1 MDSPDQ
7 SAAPLATTAEVLY
20 RCKVCGI
27 ESPETTCF
35 AAIATDGA
43 YRLHGTCITCN
54 EPHSVKETWRHF
66 VIWIVSIAVPAGYL
80 VATRGTDQVGFLG
93 LLLASGVIELLIIVL
108 HEMGH
113 AFAAKAVG
121 LKVSVMILGRGQ
133 LWWAGKLLGLP
144 VRLYAWPSMGL
155 TQLGGR
161 PARFIR
167 ARIWLTTLMGPVT
180 NLCLM
185 AAAILFWNA
194 LGKVV
199 DSNITLLWIAHNAFM
214 AAANLWPS
222 QSTRAGRLYP
232 TDGMQLLQIPFRNA
246 DELAEGLAMGD
257 AGAILTTYNDGDYE
271 TARQICI
278 IALERSPG
286 NAGLTIL
293 LSACQVHLGDYESAR
308 STIEPLIDTE
318 TLGSPLQAAA
328 ANNTAVA
335 LWLRDFNRPLRAKS
349 LSRADA
355 LTAMVYTKYPCVLA
369 YRSTRAMLLADT
381 DRVQEALALL
391 EYVNYG
397 HGNSESLS
405 HREIARAFAL
415 RKLGRRAEADK
426 ALSDALEHQKSQLPL
441 LRTIGLIQ

>member
-1 MDSPDQ
+1 MDSLDQ
-7 SAAPLATTAEVLY
+7 SAPALTTTAKVVY

-43 YRLHGTCITCN
+43 YQLQGTCITCN
-54 EPHSVKETWRHF
+54 QPHGVEKTWHHF
-66 VIWIVSIAVPAGYL
+66 VIWIVLIASPSVYL

-93 LLLASGVIELLIIVL
+93 LLLASAVIELLTIVL

-113 AFAAKAVG
+113 ALAAKAVG
-121 LKVSVMILGRGQ
+121 LKVSVMILGSGQ
-133 LWWAGKLLGLP
+133 LLWAGKLLGLP
-144 VRLYAWPSMGL
+144 IRLYAWPSMGS

-161 PARFIR
+161 PTRLIR
-167 ARIWLTTLMGPVT
+167 ARVWLTTLMGPVT

-185 AAAILFWNA
+185 AAAIVFWNA

-199 DSNITLLWIAHNAFM
+199 DGNITLLWIAHNAFM
-214 AAANLWPS
+214 AAGNLWPS
-222 QSTRAGRLYP
+222 QTTRAGRRYP
-232 TDGMQLLQIPFRNA
+232 TDGMQLLQIPFQNA
-246 DELAEGLAMGD
+246 DALAEGLTMGD

-271 TARQICI
+271 TARQIGI

-286 NAGLTIL
+286 HAGLTLL
-293 LSACQVHLGDYESAR
+293 LSACQVHLGEYESAR
-308 STIEPLIDTE
+308 STIEPLVDTE
-318 TLGSPLQAAA
+318 ALGSPFQAAA

-335 LWLRDFNRPLRAKS
+335 LWLRDFNQPLREKS

-355 LTAMVYTKYPCVLA
+355 LTAVVYAKYPCVLA
-369 YRSTRAMLLADT
+369 YRSTRALLLADT
-381 DRVQEALALL
+381 DRVQEGLALL

-397 HGNSESLS
+397 HGSSESLS

-426 ALSDALEHQKSQLPL
+426 ALSDALKHQKTQLPL